1 MDSMSYTYRSGMD
14 SSASFFSIQD
24 TFEIAENSKK
34 NTAEQEALVQLLL
47 DEDEDEKK
55 LDVDAKLM
63 CITCCSVHTAS
74 DLMMKQVVTDID
86 ECVCTCGCSTL
97 LKMG

>member
-1 MDSMSYTYRSGMD
+1 MD

-24 TFEIAENSKK
+24 TFEIAENSRKD
-34 NTAEQEALVQLLL
+34 TAEQEALVQLLL
-47 DEDEDEKK
+47 DEDETN
-55 LDVDAKLM
+55 LDVDAELM